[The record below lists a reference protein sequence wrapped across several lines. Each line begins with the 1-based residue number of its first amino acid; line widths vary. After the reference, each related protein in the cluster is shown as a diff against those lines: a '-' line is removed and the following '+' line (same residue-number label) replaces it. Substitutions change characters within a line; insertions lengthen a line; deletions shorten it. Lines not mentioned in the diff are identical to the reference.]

1 MLSLL
6 TLRMKSEKVMKKK
19 SKRGKMNYCKEC
31 GALFRKPT
39 HQKKHMK
46 KPFIAISSKNYKDP
60 KLDQRSSYSGYLNDL
75 GRNFL
80 NRLYLLN
87 LDMG

>member
-6 TLRMKSEKVMKKK
+6 TLRMKSENVMKKK
-19 SKRGKMNYCKEC
+19 SKKGEMNYWKEC

-46 KPFIAISSKNYKDP
+46 SHS
-60 KLDQRSSYSGYLNDL
+60 L
-75 GRNFL
+75 
-80 NRLYLLN
+80 
-87 LDMG
+87 